1 MHITYKNKPP
11 KFETRA
17 FYGTIKYFLLH
28 EYYGQNNML
37 AYIQWTGPVHKDRYN
52 LRSFSRMGGFE
63 FIEVRS
69 IDHCVAFFPLNNK
82 WYILDIENN
91 LDIM

>member
-1 MHITYKNKPP
+1 MEQSNT
-11 KFETRA
+11 
-17 FYGTIKYFLLH
+17 FYYMNTTAKTTCSLIFNGQDQFIKIDIIYALFQEWVDLNSL
-28 EYYGQNNML
+28 
-37 AYIQWTGPVHKDRYN
+37 RY
-52 LRSFSRMGGFE
+52 
-63 FIEVRS
+63 EVS